1 VSFSVAIASGIFLLL
16 AALVTLFGVM
26 RRLRVDSFVVRET
39 EMRALREE
47 LDQAREEF
55 RALHAQFIRVTYDLN
70 TALWEIEMLK
80 RGSRE

>member
-1 VSFSVAIASGIFLLL
+1 VSVGVAIASGIFLLL

-26 RRLRVDSFVVRET
+26 KRLRVDSFVVRET

-55 RALHAQFIRVTYDLN
+55 RELHAKFIEVTYNLN
-70 TALWEIEMLK
+70 VALWEIEMLK
-80 RGSRE
+80 RARNE